1 MCENRGQAEYGKPS
15 TTKSSFAGRNP
26 VATCAVSLARLKQN
40 STNWVNCAPAQIVY
54 CAASPT
60 IGADWMLAGLR
71 GIGD

>member
-1 MCENRGQAEYGKPS
+1 MCENRGQAEYGKSS
-15 TTKSSFAGRNP
+15 TTKSSFAGRSQSRP
-26 VATCAVSLARLKQN
+26 PVSLARLKQN

-54 CAASPT
+54 CAASAT